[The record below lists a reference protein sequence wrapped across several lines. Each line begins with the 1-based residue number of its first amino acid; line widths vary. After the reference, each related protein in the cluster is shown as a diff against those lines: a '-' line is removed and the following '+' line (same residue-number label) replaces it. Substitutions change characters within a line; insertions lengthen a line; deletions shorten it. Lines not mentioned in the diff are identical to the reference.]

1 MTSDSVDFGWAVA
14 GVLLVASGLGLCLRA
29 RAYPS
34 GGLFTFAGALLIAA
48 RFAPSDVDTVHVG
61 VAAMVVLTSA
71 IATYPCFTW
80 DLAGVLTLAAVLLG
94 APVLAL
100 QLERSDGLSIGD
112 MAWIA
117 LALATVGLS
126 HLWWRLET
134 TSAETR
140 SALLWVLST
149 SGVTLFLIGIVA
161 LAGTPTG
168 LASVVEANLGLIGV
182 AALFGADRHGM
193 LDGRWL
199 ASRAAAWT
207 FSIGCVFAAATLIF
221 TVLEW
226 RSDSAPGIVSLA
238 VATVVC
244 GILWNPLLEV
254 IQRVSDGVLFGFRP
268 DALTAAQRVAV
279 SIGDDPTAAVRA
291 IQEGLVLP
299 YVALVLT
306 GEEQIEVG
314 TPTDHRRIFPV
325 DFNDEHIGDLVV
337 GIRPGDLGLSRDDE
351 RVLTLSLPM
360 LVQTIKARSQAA
372 SLQRA
377 RVASASAREEERRRL
392 RRDLHDGLGPRLTGI
407 AFTADAARLA
417 STDDAATP
425 MLDRIRGEAETAI
438 SEIRELAYGL
448 RPPALDELG
457 LVGAVKVKTDAFH
470 GLPIDIEASELPAL
484 PAAVEVA
491 AYRIVMEALT
501 NVARHSR
508 ATRAKV
514 ELRLG
519 DDCLAIDI
527 SDNGDPGGEWVPG
540 IGLSSMRERASELG
554 GSVTYSGTPAGSTV
568 TAKLPLGT
576 PRGTGSTAND
586 EGQIPGPAPTP
597 SN

>member
-1 MTSDSVDFGWAVA
+1 MRSYGVNLGWAVA
-14 GVLLVASGLGLCLRA
+14 GVLFITSGLGLCLRA
-29 RAYPS
+29 RAYAS
-34 GGLFTFAGALLIAA
+34 GGLFAAAGALLIVA
-48 RFAPSDVDTVHVG
+48 RFAPSDADAARAV
-61 VAAMVVLTSA
+61 VAAMAVLTAA
-71 IATYPCFTW
+71 IATFPRFTW
-80 DLAGVLTLAAVLLG
+80 GLATALTLVAVLVG
-94 APVLAL
+94 TPVLAR
-100 QLERSDGLSIGD
+100 QLEGADGLSVGD

-117 LALATVGLS
+117 FALATVGGS

-134 TSAETR
+134 APAETR
-140 SALLWVLST
+140 SSLLWVLST

-168 LASVVEANLGLIGV
+168 LAPVVDASLGLIGV
-182 AALFGADRHGM
+182 AALLGADPESA

-199 ASRAAAWT
+199 ASRAAAWF
-207 FSIGCVFAAATLIF
+207 FSIACVFATATLIF
-221 TVLEW
+221 TVIDW
-226 RSDSAPGIVSLA
+226 RSPGAPGIVAMA

-244 GILWNPLLEV
+244 GILWNPLLRV

-279 SIGDDPTAAVRA
+279 SISDDPTVAIRA

-299 YVALVLT
+299 YVALALA
-306 GEEQIEVG
+306 GEDQIEVG
-314 TPTDHRRIFPV
+314 TPTDHRRIFPI
-325 DFNDEHIGDLVV
+325 DLNDEHIGDLVV

-351 RVLTLSLPM
+351 RVVTLSLPI

-417 STDDAATP
+417 ATDDATTP
-425 MLDRIRGEAETAI
+425 MLDRIRHEAEMAI
-438 SEIRELAYGL
+438 NEIRELAYGL

-457 LVGAVKVKTDAFH
+457 LLGAIKAKTDSLQ
-470 GLPIDIEASELPAL
+470 GLPIHVEASDLPTL

-501 NVARHSR
+501 NTARHSG
-508 ATRAKV
+508 ATRAEV
-514 ELRLG
+514 ALHVI
-519 DDCLAIDI
+519 DDCLTMDI
-527 SDNGDPGGEWVPG
+527 SDNGNAGGEWVPG
-540 IGLSSMRERASELG
+540 IGLTSMRERASELG
-554 GSVTYSGTPAGSTV
+554 GTVTYHGAPTGTTV
-568 TAKLPLGT
+568 TAELPLTTSG
-576 PRGTGSTAND
+576 
-586 EGQIPGPAPTP
+586 
-597 SN
+597 